1 MALSPEQ
8 KIAREGKLT
17 ASAIGALVSGD
28 KQRILN
34 LWREMIGDPG
44 YVDEDL
50 SGVWPV
56 QLGAATEALNLDWY
70 SRKTGNSIV
79 DRGRVVTHR
88 DYNWAAA
95 TLDGY
100 DPVLACPIECKHV
113 GGWEKTETVIQR
125 YMPQMHWQ
133 MECTGTIKCAISII
147 QGAAEPYI
155 EYVNY
160 DKAYAD
166 ELMSRAHK
174 FMQHVWN
181 MTEPVIIEQAA
192 PVYMPHDQLREINA
206 IGDNKYA
213 SLASQWLAN
222 KKPAKDF
229 EEAVDGLKEKLPYDA
244 KRIYGYGVQV
254 KRAKNG
260 SLRITTSE

>member
-8 KIAREGKLT
+8 IAAREGKLT
-17 ASAIGALVSGD
+17 ASAVGILVSGD

-34 LWREMIGDPG
+34 LWREMIGDPA
-44 YVDEDL
+44 YVAEDL

-56 QLGAATEALNLDWY
+56 QLGTATEALNLDWY
-70 SRKTGNSIV
+70 ARKTGHDV
-79 DRGRVVTHR
+79 VCRGHVRVHR
-88 DYNWAAA
+88 DYDWAAA
-95 TLDGY
+95 TLDAL
-100 DPVLACPIECKHV
+100 DPTIPCPIECKHV

-133 MECTGTIKCAISII
+133 MECTNTRKCAISII

-155 EYVNY
+155 EYINY
-160 DKAYAD
+160 DQAYAD
-166 ELMSRAHK
+166 ELMARGLK

-181 MTEPVIIEQAA
+181 MTEPVVLDQAA

-206 IGDNKYA
+206 LGDNRFA
-213 SLASQWLAN
+213 QLASQWLDN
-222 KKPAKDF
+222 KKANAEFD
-229 EEAVDGLKEKLPYDA
+229 EAVKGLKEKLPYDG

-260 SLRITTSE
+260 SLRISTIE